1 MAQIINPIIY
11 GGGGSMDEPFVRI
24 STTTGSWGPARWT
37 ADKDYSLI
45 IAEGRQNNGGQTFK
59 LDIAYSGDENN
70 VLFSNTLVSATVTG
84 DGWEPM
90 KIIKDVKHGETFATG
105 SAVNAT
111 LWIYCLES
119 EQA

>member
-1 MAQIINPIIY
+1 
-11 GGGGSMDEPFVRI
+11 MDEPFVRI

-37 ADKDYSLI
+37 ADKDYSYI

-59 LDIAYSGDENN
+59 LDIAYSGDANN
-70 VLFSNTLVSATVTG
+70 VLFKNSLIGAPVGG
-84 DGWEPM
+84 DGWAPLEL
-90 KIIKDVKHGETFATG
+90 IKDVKQGEKIATG
-105 SAVNAT
+105 TAVNAT